1 MSSGGGGAKRKRGK
15 HEEHEEH
22 VNHERWL
29 VSYADMLT
37 LLFVLFVVLYSMS
50 DVNMKKFAELASGLS
65 AGFGAQ
71 SPAFSGQVSALDGAG
86 QSAEIVQIDPGAN
99 PGDGKTGTSNMTN
112 SEKAAVQ
119 AAVQAE
125 SRSTASKNAQAAT
138 KEAEN
143 LKKIENKLADALAK
157 AKLLGNVQFTIDRR
171 GLVVTI
177 VTNEV
182 VFAGNRADLQSGGKK
197 ILDALAPTLA
207 KLKNNIEV
215 DGNTNQLKAVTTYY
229 PSGWELSAA
238 RASTTVRY
246 LTGHGVAKNRLSAVG
261 FSDTKPLISPS
272 DPRSITMNRRV
283 DVVVLTTLPADQA
296 ALLPAAAGADAK
308 LHTGQTTA
316 QAAAIEK
323 AVAAANNSTT
333 TSATSSTSSSST
345 TATTT
350 TTD

>member
-1 MSSGGGGAKRKRGK
+1 
-15 HEEHEEH
+15 
-22 VNHERWL
+22 
-29 VSYADMLT
+29 
-37 LLFVLFVVLYSMS
+37 MS
-50 DVNMKKFAELASGLS
+50 DVNMKKFNQLAAGLS
-65 AGFGAQ
+65 SGFGAQ
-71 SPAFSGQVSALDGAG
+71 SVAFQGQTGPMDGSGN
-86 QSAEIVQIDPGAN
+86 SAEIVKIDPGAN
-99 PGDGKTGTSNMTN
+99 PGDGKTGTSNMTEK
-112 SEKAAVQ
+112 EKAAVQ
-119 AAVQAE
+119 AAVKAQD
-125 SRSTASKNAQAAT
+125 RSTASKSAQAAT
-138 KEAEN
+138 KEAEK
-143 LKKIENKLADALAK
+143 LKKLENKLSDALSK
-157 AKLLGNVQFTIDRR
+157 AKLLNAVQFTIDRR

-182 VFAGNRADLQSGGKK
+182 VFDGNRADLQAGGKK

-207 KLKNNIEV
+207 KLPNNLEV

-246 LTGHGVAKNRLSAVG
+246 LAGHGIAKSRLSAVG
-261 FSDTKPLISPS
+261 FSDTKPLIDPA

-296 ALLPAAAGADAK
+296 ALLPAAAGSDAK

-316 QAAAIEK
+316 QAEAIAKAA
-323 AVAAANNSTT
+323 AAANSAGTT
-333 TSATSSTSSSST
+333 TSNPT

>member
-1 MSSGGGGAKRKRGK
+1 MSSGRGNARRRRKGIP
-15 HEEHEEH
+15 EEHEEH

-50 DVNMKKFAELASGLS
+50 DVNLKKFAELAAGLS
-65 AGFGAQ
+65 AGFGSQ
-71 SPAFSGQVSALDGAG
+71 SAVFSDQTSALDGAG
-86 QSAEIVQIDPGAN
+86 QSAEIVRIDPGAN
-99 PGDGKTGTSNMTN
+99 PGDGKTGTSNMT
-112 SEKAAVQ
+112 EKQKAAVE
-119 AAVQAE
+119 AAVKANE
-125 SRSTASKNAQAAT
+125 RYVASQNVKAAV

-143 LKKIENKLADALAK
+143 LKKLENKLSDALAK
-157 AKLLGNVQFTIDRR
+157 QKLLNTVLFTIDRR
-171 GLVVTI
+171 GLVVTV

-182 VFAGNRADLQSGGKK
+182 VFDGNRADLQTGGKK

-207 KLKNNIEV
+207 KIKNDIEV

-246 LTGHGVAKNRLSAVG
+246 LGGHGIAKNRLSAVG
-261 FSDTKPLISPS
+261 FSDTKPLIDPA

-283 DVVVLTTLPADQA
+283 DIVVLTSLPADQA
-296 ALLPAAAGADAK
+296 ALLPAAAGSDAK
-308 LHTGQTTA
+308 LHSGQTSA
-316 QAAAIEK
+316 QATAAEK
-323 AVAAANNSTT
+323 AAAEAKGTGSTST
-333 TSATSSTSSSST
+333 PTSSTT
-345 TATTT
+345 TTT

>member
-1 MSSGGGGAKRKRGK
+1 MSSGGGGAKRRKGG

-37 LLFVLFVVLYSMS
+37 LLFVLFVVLFSMS
-50 DVNMKKFAELASGLS
+50 DINMKKFAQLASGLTE
-65 AGFGAQ
+65 GFGAQ
-71 SPAFSGQVSALDGAG
+71 SAAFQGRTAALDGSGNNA
-86 QSAEIVQIDPGAN
+86 QVLKIDPGAD
-99 PGDGKTGTSNMTN
+99 PGDGKAGTSEMTAK
-112 SEKAAVQ
+112 EVQ
-119 AAVQAE
+119 AVNNALVAA
-125 SRSTASKNAQAAT
+125 SRSKASQDAKAAT
-138 KEAEN
+138 KEAQN

-157 AKLLGNVQFTIDRR
+157 QKLLNAVQFTIDRR

-182 VFAGNRADLQSGGKK
+182 VFDGNRADLQSGGRK

-207 KLKNNIEV
+207 KLPNNIEV
-215 DGNTNQLKAVTTYY
+215 DGNTNQLKAKTTYY

-246 LTGHGVAKNRLSAVG
+246 LVGHGLAKDRMSAVG
-261 FSDTKPLISPS
+261 FSDTKPLIDPS

-283 DVVVLTTLPADQA
+283 DVVVLTTLKADQA
-296 ALLPAAAGADAK
+296 ALLPAAAGSDTK

-316 QAAAIEK
+316 QAEAIEK
-323 AVAAANNSTT
+323 AVAQADS
-333 TSATSSTSSSST
+333 
-345 TATTT
+345 TTT
-350 TTD
+350 TTTTHD

>member
-1 MSSGGGGAKRKRGK
+1 MSSGGGGRRKK
-15 HEEHEEH
+15 AHEEHEEH

-50 DVNMKKFAELASGLS
+50 DVNMKKFAQLASGLS
-65 AGFGAQ
+65 QGFGAQ
-71 SPAFSGQVSALDGAG
+71 SAAFSGSQSTLDGAG

-99 PGDGKTGTSNMTN
+99 PGDGKTGTSNMTEK
-112 SEKAAVQ
+112 EKAAVE
-119 AAVQAE
+119 AAVKAE
-125 SRSTASKNAQAAT
+125 DRLKASQSAQAAT
-138 KEAEN
+138 KEAQD
-143 LKKIENKLADALAK
+143 LKNVENKLADALTK
-157 AKLLGNVQFTIDRR
+157 AGQLNNVKFTIDKR

-182 VFAGNRADLQSGGKK
+182 VFAGNRADLKSGGKK

-246 LTGHGVAKNRLSAVG
+246 LSGHGVAKNRLSAVG
-261 FSDTKPLISPS
+261 FSDTKPLIDPK

-296 ALLPAAAGADAK
+296 ALLPAAAGSDAK

-316 QAAAIEK
+316 QAAALEK
-323 AVAAANNSTT
+323 AVEQANTAAETSGSTTNSTT
-333 TSATSSTSSSST
+333 TH
-345 TATTT
+345 
-350 TTD
+350 D

>member
-1 MSSGGGGAKRKRGK
+1 MSSGGGARRKK
-15 HEEHEEH
+15 VAHEEHEEH

-37 LLFVLFVVLYSMS
+37 LLFVLFVVLFSMS
-50 DVNMKKFAELASGLS
+50 DINLKKFAQLAQGLS
-65 AGFGAQ
+65 SGFGAQ
-71 SPAFSGQVSALDGAG
+71 SAAFSGQVSTLDGAG
-86 QSAEIVQIDPGAN
+86 QSSEIVRIDPGAN
-99 PGDGKTGTSNMTN
+99 PGDGKTGTANMTEK
-112 SEKAAVQ
+112 EKAAVRAAMQ
-119 AAVQAE
+119 AQD
-125 SRSTASKNAQAAT
+125 RSQASKNAQAAT
-138 KEAEN
+138 KEAEK
-143 LKKIENKLADALAK
+143 LKKIENKLSDALSK
-157 AKLLGNVQFTIDRR
+157 AKLLNAVQFTIDRR

-182 VFAGNRADLQSGGKK
+182 VFDGNRADLQAGGKK

-207 KLKNNIEV
+207 KLPNNIEV

-246 LTGHGVAKNRLSAVG
+246 LSGHGIAKNRLSAVG
-261 FSDTKPLISPS
+261 FSDTKPLIDPA

-316 QAAAIEK
+316 QAEAIEK
-323 AVAAANNSTT
+323 AVAAANSDSTTSTATSTTSTT
-333 TSATSSTSSSST
+333 TTK
-345 TATTT
+345 
-350 TTD
+350 TD

>member
-1 MSSGGGGAKRKRGK
+1 MSSGGGGGRRKK
-15 HEEHEEH
+15 AHEEHEEH

-50 DVNMKKFAELASGLS
+50 DVNMKKFAQLASGLS
-65 AGFGAQ
+65 KGFGAE
-71 SPAFSGQVSALDGAG
+71 SAAFSGSASTLDGAG
-86 QSAEIVQIDPGAN
+86 QSSEIVQIDPGAN
-99 PGDGKTGTSNMTN
+99 PGDGKTGTSNMT
-112 SEKAAVQ
+112 EAQKAAVK
-119 AAVQAE
+119 AAVAAE
-125 SRSTASKNAQAAT
+125 DRLKASANAQAAT

-143 LKKIENKLADALAK
+143 LKNIENKLSDALTK
-157 AKLLGNVQFTIDRR
+157 AGQLNNVKFTIDKR

-182 VFAGNRADLQSGGKK
+182 VFAGNRADLQAGGKK
-197 ILDALAPTLA
+197 ILNALAPTLA
-207 KLKNNIEV
+207 KLPNNIEV

-246 LTGHGVAKNRLSAVG
+246 FAGHGIAKNRMSAVG

-308 LHTGQTTA
+308 LHSGQTTA
-316 QAAAIEK
+316 QAAALEK
-323 AVAAANNSTT
+323 AVEQANSAADT
-333 TSATSSTSSSST
+333 ATS
-345 TATTT
+345 TTT
-350 TTD
+350 TTTTTN

>member
-1 MSSGGGGAKRKRGK
+1 MSSGGGGARRRRKGG

-37 LLFVLFVVLYSMS
+37 LLFVLFVVLFSMS
-50 DVNMKKFAELASGLS
+50 DINMRKFAELASGLS
-65 AGFGAQ
+65 SGFGAQ
-71 SPAFSGQVSALDGAG
+71 SPTFEGQTSALDGAG
-86 QSAEIVQIDPGAN
+86 QSAEIVRIDPGAN
-99 PGDGKTGTSNMTN
+99 PGDGKTGTANLTN
-112 SEKAAVQ
+112 REKAAV
-119 AAVQAE
+119 AAAIKAE
-125 SRSTASKNAQAAT
+125 GRMTASRNAQAAT
-138 KEAEN
+138 KEAES
-143 LKKIENKLADALAK
+143 LKKIENKLSDALAK
-157 AKLLGNVQFTIDRR
+157 AKLLNAVQFTIDRR

-182 VFAGNRADLQSGGKK
+182 VFAGNRADLKPGGKK

-207 KLKNNIEV
+207 KLKNNLEV
-215 DGNTNQLKAVTTYY
+215 DGNTNQLKAATTYY

-246 LTGHGVAKNRLSAVG
+246 FTGHGLAKDRLSAVG
-261 FSDTKPLISPS
+261 FSDTKPLIDPA

-296 ALLPAAAGADAK
+296 ALLPAAAGPDAE

-323 AVAAANNSTT
+323 AARAANG
-333 TSATSSTSSSST
+333 
-345 TATTT
+345 TTT
-350 TTD
+350 TTTTTNTSTND

>member
-1 MSSGGGGAKRKRGK
+1 MSSGRGRTKRRKVG

-50 DVNMKKFAELASGLS
+50 DVNLKKFAELAAGLS
-65 AGFGAQ
+65 AGFGSQ
-71 SPAFSGQVSALDGAG
+71 SAVFSDQASALDGAG
-86 QSAEIVQIDPGAN
+86 QSAEIVRIDPGAN
-99 PGDGKTGTSNMTN
+99 PGDGKTGTSNMT
-112 SEKAAVQ
+112 EKQKAAVE
-119 AAVQAE
+119 AAVKANE
-125 SRSTASKNAQAAT
+125 RYVASHNAKAAV

-143 LKKIENKLADALAK
+143 LKKLENKLSDALAK
-157 AKLLGNVQFTIDRR
+157 AKLLNAVQFTIDRR

-182 VFAGNRADLQSGGKK
+182 VFDGNRADLQAGGKK

-207 KLKNNIEV
+207 KLPNNIEV

-246 LTGHGVAKNRLSAVG
+246 LSGHGIAKNRLSAVG
-261 FSDTKPLISPS
+261 FSDTKPLIDPA

-316 QAAAIEK
+316 QAEAIEK
-323 AVAAANNSTT
+323 AVAAANSDSTTSTATSTTSTT
-333 TSATSSTSSSST
+333 TTK
-345 TATTT
+345 
-350 TTD
+350 TD